1 MLDFPYFIY
10 CIIFHKLNNSVNYIC
25 VQIALLNTN
34 ASNTNCTTNASTNLI
49 LLIIFAYKLHNKLHY
64 KIQMPQIQI
73 ALQNT
78 NASNTNCTTKYK
90 CFKYKLHYKI
100 QMPQMQIELKC
111 LNSFGHL
118 SPHVHSP
125 FEDAQVK
132 TTKGKMEGI

>member
-49 LLIIFAYKLHNKLHY
+49 LLIIFANKLHNKLHY
-64 KIQMPQIQI
+64 KILMLQIQI

-78 NASNTNCTTKYK
+78 NASNANWTK
-90 CFKYKLHYKI
+90 
-100 QMPQMQIELKC
+100 MPQFIWASISTCAFPLWRRSSKNHKRQNGRNIIFLFC
-111 LNSFGHL
+111 YIFIDISI
-118 SPHVHSP
+118 
-125 FEDAQVK
+125 D
-132 TTKGKMEGI
+132 I